1 MSAQANSDPL
11 PYVQVDRAVKPKAA
25 LLAQYLHV
33 TTQHA
38 VGSLVEFWDLCGD
51 PRDLERIVV
60 GTPAGQEPAVVLG
73 EEELC
78 LRFLLASGAAVP
90 AEVMVQLGLVARVG
104 EASKGQYRVRGM
116 SRYFEPIVR
125 RIQARAA
132 AKQGGKRSAE
142 VRKASY
148 GTGQPVSAAAEAD
161 VEATPEAT
169 PEAAPK
175 RLRSDHRSG
184 AEAVSNPSGQR
195 SAVSRGRGSTP
206 SPPSNS
212 AGPAGE
218 GSNKFQVDLE
228 AAWTER
234 QVREFILWAEPH
246 TENAAGPQVWEWA
259 RYNLRKYRDHR
270 RAPGV
275 PADVVACLRGAFLD
289 FLAWTRA
296 TGKLSG
302 WGLWLEDAVWHDRL
316 MSVFAGEIPPAG
328 PDDPVPAEYFGQK
341 HRRTG

>member
-38 VGSLVEFWDLCGD
+38 VGSLVEWWDLCGD
-51 PRDLERIVV
+51 PRELERIAAD
-60 GTPAGQEPAVVLG
+60 TPAGQEPAVLLG
-73 EEELC
+73 EAEMC
-78 LRFLLASGAAVP
+78 LRFRLASGAEVP
-90 AEVMVQLGLVARVG
+90 AEVLVQLGLVAPVG
-104 EASKGQYRVRGM
+104 DKFRVRGM
-116 SRYFEPIVR
+116 SRYFEPIMKR
-125 RIQARAA
+125 PQARAA

-142 VRKASY
+142 VRKSKY
-148 GTGQPVSAAAEAD
+148 GSAQPGSSAPEA
-161 VEATPEAT
+161 VFEATPEA
-169 PEAAPK
+169 EPK
-175 RLRSDHRSG
+175 RLRSDSRSA
-184 AEAVSNPSGQR
+184 AEADSNPSGQR

-206 SPPSNS
+206 SPPSS
-212 AGPAGE
+212 FEGTAGE
-218 GSNKFQVDLE
+218 GSNRFQVDLE

-234 QVREFILWAEPH
+234 QVRDFIAWAEAH
-246 TENAAGPQVWEWA
+246 TENAAGPPVWEWA
-259 RYNLRKYRDHR
+259 RYNLRKYRDHK

-296 TGKLSG
+296 TGKTPG

-316 MSVFAGEIPPAG
+316 MSVFAGEILPAG
-328 PDDPVPAEYFGQK
+328 PDDPVPAQYFGQK